1 MDEKPL
7 YGLERTVF
15 RQLLHLFS
23 RYADVIEKV
32 ILFGSRA
39 RGDYKEG
46 SDIDLAIQFRK
57 PGGPLYLLQSDLD
70 ELPIIYPID
79 VVDYNQIHNEQLKMN
94 IDQEGKTIFQT
105 NEHGKVMVTMSRLM
119 DRFYD
124 FERALSKLRQSAARD
139 AQTDDLVV
147 DATIQRFEFTYELAW
162 KWMKLYLEHQGYAEV
177 TSPRKTIREA
187 FREGLI
193 QDGETWLRM
202 LEDRNRTSH
211 TYDEETAMD
220 MYERIRTHYIPLFD
234 RLLDEMKRQLDS
246 VT

>member
-1 MDEKPL
+1 MATMDEKPL

-79 VVDYNQIHNEQLKMN
+79 VVDYNQIHNEQLK
-94 IDQEGKTIFQT
+94 
-105 NEHGKVMVTMSRLM
+105 NE
-119 DRFYD
+119 Y
-124 FERALSKLRQSAARD
+124 
-139 AQTDDLVV
+139 
-147 DATIQRFEFTYELAW
+147 
-162 KWMKLYLEHQGYAEV
+162 
-177 TSPRKTIREA
+177 
-187 FREGLI
+187 
-193 QDGETWLRM
+193 
-202 LEDRNRTSH
+202 
-211 TYDEETAMD
+211 
-220 MYERIRTHYIPLFD
+220 
-234 RLLDEMKRQLDS
+234 
-246 VT
+246 